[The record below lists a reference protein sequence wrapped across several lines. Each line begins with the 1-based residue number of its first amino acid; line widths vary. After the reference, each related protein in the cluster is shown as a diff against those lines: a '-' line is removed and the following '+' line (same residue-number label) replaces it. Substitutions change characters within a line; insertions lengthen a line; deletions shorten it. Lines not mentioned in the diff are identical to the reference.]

1 MNLSEFI
8 LESIFDLHLLTN
20 KKFVYA
26 CNVSEEMMDT
36 SESELQKLI

>member
-1 MNLSEFI
+1 MDLTDSI
-8 LESIFDLHLLTN
+8 LESIYDLHLLTN

-36 SESELQKLI
+36 PE